1 VQVADDAIQTHD
13 FTGHLKPRDL
23 FAAIFQGDA
32 GFEKTR
38 ANGIQG
44 REASAMV
51 VEGIAAYDFAPCAH
65 QFIDAVQVGGA
76 QIDGHAQL
84 AQIAVGAGNFKTL
97 WIHGGLQ
104 TLLDGGEQQKFDV
117 AQTRMLV
124 KRAQYAL

>member
-44 REASAMV
+44 SEAGAMV
-51 VEGIAAYDFAPCAH
+51 VEGIAAFDFAPSTH
-65 QFIDAVQVGGA
+65 QIIDAVQVGGA

-104 TLLDGGEQQKFDV
+104 TLLDGGEQQKFDL